1 MNGLMENA
9 MPSELEVIF
18 SELAQEIRLEE
29 IELKQRSEA
38 LEKKRSAFELLQSR
52 VQRAVFTVQKERVR
66 LNDDM
71 PPARKMG
78 VSEAIVEIVKS
89 MPQQDI
95 FVGNVYDAL
104 LAMNVDLPDNERDA
118 RIRVGTQLNRLED
131 RGLLEKTTQGGG
143 NVPNRYRLKKENSD
157 LA

>member
-1 MNGLMENA
+1 

-78 VSEAIVEIVKS
+78 VSEAIV
-89 MPQQDI
+89 
-95 FVGNVYDAL
+95 
-104 LAMNVDLPDNERDA
+104 
-118 RIRVGTQLNRLED
+118 
-131 RGLLEKTTQGGG
+131 
-143 NVPNRYRLKKENSD
+143 
-157 LA
+157 